1 MRTSV
6 RKTGAGTKRRKLDA
20 KAEVGTDAALAGSS
34 VTAKVAKFDAF
45 VGREAEE
52 NRQDAGLLQRGFA
65 MVEVLVKEERPLTS
79 AEIAELVGLNSS
91 TTHRLLQTLIQIGY
105 VWRDQAKR
113 YHPTA
118 RALFPTSLYHPLN
131 SLRRA
136 ASEELRSLRQA
147 FGFTT
152 ALQIFLGHRRVVLEI
167 MLGSENF
174 SPYFQ
179 TEVAAPIYATASGKL
194 LLANL
199 SEAERDQLLGAEP
212 YKTHASRTLVRR
224 AELERELKEAL
235 ERGYSVTLDEML
247 QGLAAVAAPIW
258 LSPRRMMGAVVISG
272 PSKNFDAETVS
283 QISTAAM
290 RSAELFS
297 FASPDIRAV
306 SRFLG
311 Y

>member
-1 MRTSV
+1 MRKSV
-6 RKTGAGTKRRKLDA
+6 RKAGAKRSKADTKA
-20 KAEVGTDAALAGSS
+20 DAAGNAKPEAQGS
-34 VTAKVAKFDAF
+34 VAKFDAF
-45 VGREAEE
+45 VGRDIEE
-52 NRQDAGLLQRGFA
+52 TRQDTGLLQRGFA
-65 MVEVLVKEERPLTS
+65 MIEVLVKEERPLTS

-118 RALFPTSLYHPLN
+118 RALFPISLYHPLIG
-131 SLRRA
+131 LRRA
-136 ASEELRSLRQA
+136 ASDELRSLRQT

-152 ALQIFLGHRRVVLEI
+152 ALQIFLGPKRVVLEI
-167 MLGSENF
+167 MLGSETF
-174 SPYFQ
+174 SPYYQ

-199 SEAERDQLLGAEP
+199 TEAERDQLLGPEP
-212 YKTHASRTLVRR
+212 FKSHAARTLVTR
-224 AELERELKEAL
+224 AELERELQESL
-235 ERGYSVTLDEML
+235 ERGYAVTLDEML
-247 QGLAAVAAPIW
+247 QGLSAVAAPIW

-272 PSKNFDAETVS
+272 PTKYFDTAAVK
-283 QISTAAM
+283 QISTALI

>member
-1 MRTSV
+1 MRKSV
-6 RKTGAGTKRRKLDA
+6 RKTGAKRQKADA
-20 KAEVGTDAALAGSS
+20 KMAADVSPAGATAVG
-34 VTAKVAKFDAF
+34 KVAKFDAF
-45 VGREAEE
+45 IGRDNEEA
-52 NRQDAGLLQRGFA
+52 RQDTGLLQRGFA

-136 ASEELRSLRQA
+136 AAEELRSLRQT

-152 ALQIFLGHRRVVLEI
+152 ALQIFLGYKRVVLEI

-179 TEVAAPIYATASGKL
+179 TEVTAPIYATASGKL

-199 SEAERDQLLGAEP
+199 SDAERDEILGPEP
-212 YKTHASRTLVRR
+212 YKSHASRTLVTR
-224 AELERELKEAL
+224 AELEDEIKEAL

-258 LSPRRMMGAVVISG
+258 LSSRRMMGAVVISG
-272 PSKNFDAETVS
+272 PSKHFDAQTVK
-283 QISTAAM
+283 QLSTAAM

>member
-1 MRTSV
+1 MRESV
-6 RKTGAGTKRRKLDA
+6 RKTGVKRQKSGPKIQADDTDSGTKI
-20 KAEVGTDAALAGSS
+20 
-34 VTAKVAKFDAF
+34 AKFDAF
-45 VGREAEE
+45 VGRETEE
-52 NRQDAGLLQRGFA
+52 TRQDTGLLQRGFA

-105 VWRDQAKR
+105 VWRDQSKR

-118 RALFPTSLYHPLN
+118 RALFPISLYHPLN

-136 ASEELRSLRQA
+136 ASDELRSLRQT

-152 ALQIFLGHRRVVLEI
+152 ALQIFLGHKRVVLEI
-167 MLGSENF
+167 MLGSETF

-179 TEVAAPIYATASGKL
+179 TEVTAPIYATASGKL
-194 LLANL
+194 MLANL
-199 SEAERDQLLGAEP
+199 SEAERDHLLGAEP
-212 YKTHASRTLVRR
+212 YKAHASRTMVTRV
-224 AELERELKEAL
+224 ELERELKEAL
-235 ERGYSVTLDEML
+235 DRGYSVTLDEML

-258 LSPRRMMGAVVISG
+258 LSPRRMMGAVVVSG
-272 PSKNFDAETVS
+272 PSKNFDPQTVK
-283 QISTAAM
+283 QISTAIM

>member
-1 MRTSV
+1 MRKSV
-6 RKTGAGTKRRKLDA
+6 RKTVAKRQKSEAKVASDA
-20 KAEVGTDAALAGSS
+20 S
-34 VTAKVAKFDAF
+34 VTGPEAVGKVAKFDAF
-45 VGREAEE
+45 VGRDTEE
-52 NRQDAGLLQRGFA
+52 TRQDTGLLQRGFA

-79 AEIAELVGLNSS
+79 AEIAELVCLNSS

-105 VWRDQAKR
+105 VWRDHAKR

-131 SLRRA
+131 SLRRSA
-136 ASEELRSLRQA
+136 AEELRSLRQT

-152 ALQIFLGHRRVVLEI
+152 ALQIFLGYKRVVLEI

-199 SEAERDQLLGAEP
+199 TDAERDQLLGAEP
-212 YKTHASRTLVRR
+212 YKSHASRTLVTR
-224 AELERELKEAL
+224 AELERELKEVI

-247 QGLAAVAAPIW
+247 QGLAAVAAPIR

-272 PSKNFDAETVS
+272 PSKHFDAQTVK

>member
-1 MRTSV
+1 MRSSV
-6 RKTGAGTKRRKLDA
+6 RKEPGKRQ
-20 KAEVGTDAALAGSS
+20 KAEVEKPA
-34 VTAKVAKFDAF
+34 VKHVAPRFGAF
-45 VGREAEE
+45 GDRDGEE
-52 NRQDAGLLQRGFA
+52 GRQDAGLLQRGFA
-65 MVEVLVKEERPLTS
+65 MIEVLIKEERPLTS

-105 VWRDQAKR
+105 VSRDAAKR
-113 YHPTA
+113 YYPTA
-118 RALFPTSLYHPLN
+118 QSLFPISLYHPLN
-131 SLRRA
+131 GLRRA
-136 ASEELRSLRQA
+136 ASEELRSLRQT

-152 ALQIFLGHRRVVLEI
+152 ALQIFLGHKRVVLEI
-167 MLGSENF
+167 MLGSETF

-179 TEVAAPIYATASGKL
+179 TEVLAPIHATASGKL

-199 SEAERDQLLGAEP
+199 SEAERDQVLGPEP
-212 YKTHASRTLVRR
+212 YKSHASRTLLTR
-224 AELERELKEAL
+224 EDLERELKEAL

-258 LSPRRMMGAVVISG
+258 LSSRRMLGAVVVSG
-272 PSKNFDAETVS
+272 PTKYFDTEAV
-283 QISTAAM
+283 QKISTDVM

>member
-6 RKTGAGTKRRKLDA
+6 RKTGAKRQKSESR
-20 KAEVGTDAALAGSS
+20 TDAANSPASAKLAS
-34 VTAKVAKFDAF
+34 TKVAKFDAF
-45 VGREAEE
+45 GREGEE
-52 NRQDAGLLQRGFA
+52 TRQDTGLLQRGFA
-65 MVEVLVKEERPLTS
+65 MIEALVKEERPLTS

-113 YHPTA
+113 YYPTA

-131 SLRRA
+131 GLRRA
-136 ASEELRSLRQA
+136 ASEELRSLRQT

-152 ALQIFLGHRRVVLEI
+152 ALQIFLGYKRVVLEI

-179 TEVAAPIYATASGKL
+179 TEVTAPIYATASGKL

-199 SEAERDQLLGAEP
+199 SDAERDYVLGSEP
-212 YKTHASRTLVRR
+212 YKSHASRTLMTR
-224 AELERELKEAL
+224 AELEREVKEAVD
-235 ERGYSVTLDEML
+235 RGYSVTLDEML

-272 PSKNFDAETVS
+272 PSKYFDEEAVK

>member
-6 RKTGAGTKRRKLDA
+6 RKTGAKRRKA
-20 KAEVGTDAALAGSS
+20 ATKTDPAANAQPAS
-34 VTAKVAKFDAF
+34 AKVARFDAF
-45 VGREAEE
+45 AGRDVEE
-52 NRQDAGLLQRGFA
+52 TRQDAGLLQRGFA

-131 SLRRA
+131 GLRRA
-136 ASEELRSLRQA
+136 AADELRSLRQT

-152 ALQIFLGHRRVVLEI
+152 ALQIFLGYKRVVLEI

-179 TEVAAPIYATASGKL
+179 TEVTAPIYATASGKL

-199 SEAERDQLLGAEP
+199 SEAERDQVLGEEP
-212 YKTHASRTLVRR
+212 YKSHASRTLVTR
-224 AELERELKEAL
+224 AELERELTEAM
-235 ERGYSVTLDEML
+235 ERGYSLTLDEML

-272 PSKNFDAETVS
+272 PSKHFDAQAIK

>member
-6 RKTGAGTKRRKLDA
+6 RKTGAKRQKSDSKADADSPAGTK
-20 KAEVGTDAALAGSS
+20 LAS
-34 VTAKVAKFDAF
+34 AKVAKFDAF
-45 VGREAEE
+45 VGRDAEE
-52 NRQDAGLLQRGFA
+52 TKQDTGLLQRGFA
-65 MVEVLVKEERPLTS
+65 MIEALVKEERPLTS

-113 YHPTA
+113 YYPTA

-131 SLRRA
+131 GLRRA
-136 ASEELRSLRQA
+136 ASEELRSLRQT

-152 ALQIFLGHRRVVLEI
+152 ALQIFLGYKRVVLEI

-179 TEVAAPIYATASGKL
+179 TEVTAPIYATASGKL

-199 SEAERDQLLGAEP
+199 SEAERDQLLGPEP
-212 YKTHASRTLVRR
+212 YKSHASRTLLTR
-224 AELERELKEAL
+224 EGLEREIKEAV

-272 PSKNFDAETVS
+272 PSKYFDEEAVK

>member
-1 MRTSV
+1 MRKSV
-6 RKTGAGTKRRKLDA
+6 RKTGAKRQKADA
-20 KAEVGTDAALAGSS
+20 KRTADASPAGATAVG
-34 VTAKVAKFDAF
+34 KIAKFDAF
-45 VGREAEE
+45 IGRDSEEA
-52 NRQDAGLLQRGFA
+52 RQDTGLLQRGFA

-136 ASEELRSLRQA
+136 AVEELRSLRQTY
-147 FGFTT
+147 GFTT
-152 ALQIFLGHRRVVLEI
+152 ALQIFLGYKRVVLEI

-179 TEVAAPIYATASGKL
+179 TEVTAPIYATASGKL

-199 SEAERDQLLGAEP
+199 SDTERDQVLGPEP
-212 YKTHASRTLVRR
+212 YKSHASRTLVTR
-224 AELERELKEAL
+224 AELEREIKEAL
-235 ERGYSVTLDEML
+235 ERGYSITLDEML

-258 LSPRRMMGAVVISG
+258 LSSRRMMGAVVISG
-272 PSKNFDAETVS
+272 PSKHFDAQTVK
-283 QISTAAM
+283 QLSTAAM

>member
-1 MRTSV
+1 MRKSV
-6 RKTGAGTKRRKLDA
+6 RKTGAKRQKADTKAPADA
-20 KAEVGTDAALAGSS
+20 SPAGA
-34 VTAKVAKFDAF
+34 TAGGKVAKFDAF
-45 VGREAEE
+45 IGRDNEE
-52 NRQDAGLLQRGFA
+52 TRQDTGLLQRGFA

-131 SLRRA
+131 GLRRA
-136 ASEELRSLRQA
+136 AAEELRGLRQTY
-147 FGFTT
+147 GFTT
-152 ALQIFLGHRRVVLEI
+152 ALQIFLGYKRVVLEI

-179 TEVAAPIYATASGKL
+179 TEVTAPIYATASGKL

-199 SEAERDQLLGAEP
+199 GDEERDQVLGPEP
-212 YKTHASRTLVRR
+212 YKSHASRTLVTR
-224 AELERELKEAL
+224 AELEREIKEAL

-272 PSKNFDAETVS
+272 PSKHFDAQTVK
-283 QISTAAM
+283 QLSTAAM

-297 FASPDIRAV
+297 YASPDIRAV